1 MLRDSDSLPCLICD
15 ISDGIEMAISHM
27 VTVQITVNSMI
38 WDEPKHTHSQPNM
51 YSIEMIAM
59 GFGLG
64 AHNVVTNRK
73 LYTIVSSTFSVPR
86 YVDIEVILLYSDRLA
101 RISFVDA
108 FIFGNVR

>member
-1 MLRDSDSLPCLICD
+1 
-15 ISDGIEMAISHM
+15 M

-38 WDEPKHTHSQPNM
+38 SNIWDEPKHTHTHSQPNM